1 MIESNFESIKTLQR
15 QLSELIGV
23 SGHEKP
29 VVDFIQSQIEDN
41 VDKMWID
48 PLGSLLAIIEGEGGK
63 ERIML
68 DGHVDEIGFMISYI
82 DSKGFLR
89 FVPIGG
95 WDSRTLLG
103 QSVKILANDN
113 KEFHGIIGSKPP
125 HLTSQSER
133 KTVVQISDMYI
144 DIGLSTKEVVESGG
158 IQIGSVGT
166 LYDPF
171 VEFPNNM
178 VRGKA
183 FDDRTAVN
191 VLIHLI
197 KEFSAKPPLDTLLFS
212 FSTMEEVGG
221 GRGART
227 AAFTLEPTMALAIE
241 NTTAADVPG
250 IKDSECP
257 AYIGKGPAITVAD
270 RSMIAHPFI
279 NKRLIVNAKHENI
292 PYHIKKPLF
301 GGTNAGSIHQS
312 RGGVPSSVVS
322 VPCRYIHSPASLLS
336 LEDIYN
342 TINLVSA
349 FIRNPANVHLNQ

>member
-1 MIESNFESIKTLQR
+1 MLEKKLEDIKALQR
-15 QLSELIGV
+15 QLSEIIGV

-29 VVDFIQSQIEDN
+29 VVDFIYSQIEDL
-41 VDKMWID
+41 VDKIWID
-48 PLGSLLAIIEGEGGK
+48 PLGSLLAIINEEGGK
-63 ERIML
+63 DRIML
-68 DGHVDEIGFMISYI
+68 DGHVDEIGFMVSHI
-82 DSKGFLR
+82 DPKGFLR

-103 QSVKILANDN
+103 QSVKILTNN
-113 KEFHGIIGSKPP
+113 EKIFHGIIGSKPP
-125 HLTSQSER
+125 HLSTESER
-133 KTVVQISDMYI
+133 KNAVNISEMYI
-144 DIGLSTKEVVESGG
+144 DIGMATRDAVESNG
-158 IQIGSVGT
+158 IQIGSFGT

-197 KEFSAKPPLDTLLFS
+197 KEFSVKHPSDTLLFS
-212 FSTMEEVGG
+212 FSTQEEVGG
-221 GRGART
+221 RGATT
-227 AAFTLEPTMALAIE
+227 AAFTLKPTMALAIE

-257 AYIGKGPAITVAD
+257 AYIGRGPAISVAD

-279 NKRLIVNAKHENI
+279 NKRLIANAKHENI
-292 PYHIKKPLF
+292 PYHIKKPIF
-301 GGTNAGSIHQS
+301 GGTNAGRIHQS

-322 VPCRYIHSPASLLS
+322 VPCRYIHSPTSLLS
-336 LEDIYN
+336 LEDIHH

-349 FIRNPANVHLNQ
+349 FIRNPAGVHFNQ